1 MSEDG
6 KNEGGAAGDVA
17 GEVVVYTTPLCAPC
31 EALKRYLKAN
41 DVAFTVKDVMMDEE
55 AAAVLEARNIRS
67 TPALGVG
74 DLLLAGADLNPERVD
89 QVLGLE

>member
-6 KNEGGAAGDVA
+6 KNEGGDVGD
-17 GEVVVYTTPLCAPC
+17 VVVYTTPLCAPC